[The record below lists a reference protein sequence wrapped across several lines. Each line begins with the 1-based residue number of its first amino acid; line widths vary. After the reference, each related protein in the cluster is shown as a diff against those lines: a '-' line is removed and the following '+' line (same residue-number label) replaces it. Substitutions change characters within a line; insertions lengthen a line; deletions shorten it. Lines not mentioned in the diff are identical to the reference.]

1 MAWCGEEGRW
11 SIDVG
16 GGGAW
21 SCYVEGKVE
30 GKFRFFVWDCLTKR
44 LFQLSRKGGRIV
56 KCGGKVEDTLCG

>member
-1 MAWCGEEGRW
+1 M
-11 SIDVG
+11 
-16 GGGAW
+16 
-21 SCYVEGKVE
+21 E